1 MADAT
6 DLKSVG
12 VQAPCGFESHHRYHL
27 RINNYMDKY
36 RITQILQE
44 LVNEENNRLA
54 KLNELLVE
62 AINSPDNNYYAAAYQ
77 NLQNEWSQFS
87 QRNAQLEG
95 EINSLRNDYQKIAD
109 TLANDEASDAA
120 RGNAEADALRALAD
134 SLRSDRDNLQNTINS
149 NGTRIFELEA
159 QVTEKQNGLDYTNNV
174 ISELQAQVTELN
186 NKVSELLNDVNAK
199 QLKIDELADTTDEVK
214 AALDAAKSK
223 IKAEMEEA
231 MAEIDQAIDEI
242 K

>member
-27 RINNYMDKY
+27 RINNYMDTY

-54 KLNELLVE
+54 KLNDLLQE
-62 AINSPDNNYYAAAYQ
+62 AINNPSHGYNTGDYQ
-77 NLQNEWSQFS
+77 QLEERIRQLSD
-87 QRNAQLEG
+87 RNAQLEG
-95 EINSLRNDYQKIAD
+95 EINGLRGDYERIVSE
-109 TLANDEASDAA
+109 LANDEANDSA
-120 RGNAEADALRALAD
+120 RGNAEVDALRALAD

>member
-27 RINNYMDKY
+27 RINNYMDTY

-54 KLNELLVE
+54 KLNDLLQE
-62 AINSPDNNYYAAAYQ
+62 AINNPGHGYNTGDYQ
-77 NLQNEWSQFS
+77 QLEERIRQLSD
-87 QRNAQLEG
+87 RNAQLEG
-95 EINSLRNDYQKIAD
+95 EINGLRGDYERIVNE
-109 TLANDEASDAA
+109 LANDEANDSA
-120 RGNAEADALRALAD
+120 RGNAEVDALRALAD

-186 NKVSELLNDVNAK
+186 NKVSELLGEVSAK
-199 QLKIDELADTTDEVK
+199 QLKIEELADTTDEVK